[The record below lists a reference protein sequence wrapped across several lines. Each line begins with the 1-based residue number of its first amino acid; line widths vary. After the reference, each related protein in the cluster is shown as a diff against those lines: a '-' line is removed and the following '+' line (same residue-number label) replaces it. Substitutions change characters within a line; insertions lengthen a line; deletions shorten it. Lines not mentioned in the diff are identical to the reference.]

1 MVSSE
6 FQMLAIASSQ
16 SAIRQSCCLA
26 REREMP
32 KHLREAVFRR
42 VTEAQQVHRRCRRPS
57 AFRSNL
63 EPYATSLQEP
73 AG

>member
-1 MVSSE
+1 MVSRE
-6 FQMLAIASSQ
+6 FQMPAIASSQ
-16 SAIRQSCCLA
+16 SAIRLSCCLA

-42 VTEAQQVHRRCRRPS
+42 ETEAQRVNRLLHR

-63 EPYATSLQEP
+63 EPYAISLPES